1 MNTASWLYV
10 GSDHSDGG
18 DNLSYVEGDAHN
30 LHKHPSVLALSP
42 NVIVCIEAAFHF
54 DRAAFLSSA
63 ARVLAPGGRLIVV
76 DFAWREAAAA
86 GVREG
91 KLDPVAME
99 ATRNCWQFEDFA
111 TEREYRHLAA
121 GAGLAVT
128 AVHDWT
134 SNVTSFNSLLLR
146 SVAILSRMQA
156 TRALL
161 RLVFPDLLL
170 PLREWAELAEECTL
184 QAVACRHMRYL
195 AYVFEHAAP

>member
-1 MNTASWLYV
+1 M
-10 GSDHSDGG
+10 GSEHSDEDG
-18 DNLSYVEGDAHN
+18 NLSYVKGDAHN
-30 LHKHPSVLALSP
+30 LHKHPGVLALSP
-42 NVIVCIEAAFHF
+42 NVIICIEAAFHF
-54 DRAAFLSSA
+54 NRAAFLSSA

-76 DFAWREAAAA
+76 DFAWREDAAA

-91 KLDPVAME
+91 KLDPEAME
-99 ATRNCWQFEDFA
+99 ATRNCWQFEDFS
-111 TEREYRHLAA
+111 TEQEYRQMAA

-134 SNVTSFNSLLLR
+134 TNVTGFNSLLLR
-146 SVAILSRMQA
+146 SVAIMSRM
-156 TRALL
+156 RASRELL

-195 AYVFEHAAP
+195 AYVFEHAAA